1 MADRA
6 VTPSTGSDPA
16 LAHFREAMER
26 GEKRETAWN
35 DRLRTYIDVFPELAS
50 ELQGSLRGELP
61 AGNGYRGGN
70 PRYRC

>member
-1 MADRA
+1 
-6 VTPSTGSDPA
+6 
-16 LAHFREAMER
+16 MER

-61 AGNGYRGGN
+61 AGMDIGGGN